1 MRESGSLS
9 KPNGLILSPGV
20 QAPKDD
26 RILDLEQ
33 EREVVEVP
41 LGSLLGRRRSA
52 LHSNQRRAALLGL
65 IPPIVAIDGGSA
77 KSSP

>member
-1 MRESGSLS
+1 M
-9 KPNGLILSPGV
+9 

-33 EREVVEVP
+33 EREVLEVP
-41 LGSLLGRRRSA
+41 LGSLCGRRSA

-65 IPPIVAIDGGSA
+65 VPPVVAID
-77 KSSP
+77 